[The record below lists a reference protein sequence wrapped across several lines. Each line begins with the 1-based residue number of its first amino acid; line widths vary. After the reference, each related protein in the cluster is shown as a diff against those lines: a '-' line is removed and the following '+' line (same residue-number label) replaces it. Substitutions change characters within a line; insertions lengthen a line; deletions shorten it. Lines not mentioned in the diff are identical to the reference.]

1 MDLSFLPRVL
11 RITFILDDSVLH
23 NSRPMPTF
31 SPRGDSVCPICNGK
45 NEGFGD
51 QSCWFQSATLAKWSK
66 CILHDHNINSTVLA
80 RDKIPPFFSMRFLF
94 LSTLSNKCKVPQ
106 KLNFKIQLWCRTLEV
121 TSCQCPVCLF
131 SNSNHRCLSCL
142 ILTKWHLTTSK

>member
-45 NEGFGD
+45 NEGFWRSELLISECYTSQMVKVYITWPQHQQYSSGKG
-51 QSCWFQSATLAKWSK
+51 QNTPL
-66 CILHDHNINSTVLA
+66 
-80 RDKIPPFFSMRFLF
+80 FFSTCFLF
-94 LSTLSNKCKVPQ
+94 LSTLSNKSKVPQ

-131 SNSNHRCLSCL
+131 SNSNHCCLSCL
-142 ILTKWHLTTSK
+142 ILTKWHLTT